1 MLINYNGRLIAP
13 EDAPQLPIPSRF
25 RFDTGLF
32 ESMLVV
38 NGVIQL
44 FPLHYQR
51 LEKGLQQLSYSLPD
65 WLNQGLLEKE
75 ILKTTE
81 QDKREP
87 YYRVRLQVARE
98 ESGLSFV
105 IDAIPVKRDLFAL
118 NNEGWKLHT
127 VSIQEKKL
135 DATANLKLINPAFY
149 NKSAQLAGEYDC
161 DDVLIEHSN
170 KIIESGIGNVFWIR
184 DNTVFTPPLSDGC
197 ITGVMRTFLLQQL
210 PQHFKV
216 EEQSLSLDDLYNA
229 DEVFI
234 TNAVRRIKWVRGVDG
249 RSYQYELIRQIVAA
263 VF

>member
-1 MLINYNGRLIAP
+1 VLINYNGHLIAS
-13 EDAPQLPIPSRF
+13 EDAPQLTIPSRF
-25 RFDTGLF
+25 RFPAGLF
-32 ESMLVV
+32 ESMLVLD
-38 NGVIQL
+38 GAIQL

-51 LEKGLQQLSYSLPD
+51 LERGLQQLSYPLPE
-65 WLNQGLLEKE
+65 WLNQGFLEEE

-81 QDKREP
+81 QDKEEL
-87 YYRVRLQVARE
+87 YYRIRLQLARQ
-98 ESGLSFV
+98 ESRLSFV
-105 IDAIPVKRDLFAL
+105 IDAIPIKKDVFSL
-118 NNEGWKLHT
+118 NETGWKVQT
-127 VSIQEKKL
+127 VSIEEKKM

-149 NKSAQLAGEYDC
+149 QRGAQLTGKYNC
-161 DDVLIEHSN
+161 DDVLIKHSN

-197 ITGVMRTFLLQQL
+197 IEGVMRTFLLQRL

-216 EEQSLSLDDLYNA
+216 EEQSLSLDDLQNV

-234 TNAVRRIKWVRGVDG
+234 TNAIRRIKWVRVIDD